1 MTKKNT
7 DAEAKKNGRPRKGD
21 GPKVNYDELDRM
33 LVLGELVPSPDG
45 SEPAVNYPS
54 YRELAKRYGV
64 CHSVVADYAK
74 KHDCLRRRDRA
85 RERLLAKTEEKLL
98 ELRAEAIAF
107 SKEDAVATI
116 DEYLIAFREAVA
128 ERKVRVDSP
137 SDFNIMLRLKEFI
150 LGGADSR
157 QEVHAALS
165 LEELQARHREM
176 LKAVEDAS
184 EDERG
189 STLGAAKSLA
199 AGEQREDD
207 NPPPPSS
214 ATGPGEPPGR
224 PGHDRP
230 DPPPDGDDE
239 AAVAAHVAPSG
250 GEEEP

>member
-1 MTKKNT
+1 VTKKNT

-45 SEPAVNYPS
+45 GEPAVNYAS

-116 DEYLIAFREAVA
+116 DNYLLRFREAISDG
-128 ERKVRVDSP
+128 RVRVDNP
-137 SDFNIMLRLKEFI
+137 TDFNTMLRLKEFI
-150 LGGADSR
+150 MGGADSR
-157 QEVHAALS
+157 HELHAALS
-165 LEELQARHREM
+165 LEDLQVRHREM
-176 LKAVEDAS
+176 LKAIEVSS
-184 EDERG
+184 EAARG
-189 STLGAAKSLA
+189 SVDGDRKALSAYERREKAAPL
-199 AGEQREDD
+199 
-207 NPPPPSS
+207 PPSF
-214 ATGPGEPPGR
+214 AIGPGEPHSGSAL
-224 PGHDRP
+224 DEQE
-230 DPPPDGDDE
+230 PPPDGDEE
-239 AAVAAHVAPSG
+239 AAVAAHVGPSRDE
-250 GEEEP
+250 GEA

>member
-1 MTKKNT
+1 VTEKSTNLP
-7 DAEAKKNGRPRKGD
+7 KKNGRPAKGD

-33 LVLGELVPSPDG
+33 LVLGELVNPPDG
-45 SEPAVNYPS
+45 GEPAVVYPS

-107 SKEDAVATI
+107 SKEDAIATI
-116 DEYLIAFREAVA
+116 DEYLITFREAVSQ
-128 ERKVRVDSP
+128 RRVRVDSP

-150 LGGADSR
+150 MGGADSR
-157 QEVHAALS
+157 QEIHAALS

-176 LKAVEDAS
+176 LKAVEAAS

-189 STLGAAKSLA
+189 SVLGDAKSLSP
-199 AGEQREDD
+199 GEQREDT
-207 NPPPPSS
+207 NPPPPSF
-214 ATGPGEPPGR
+214 AIGPGKVDGR
-224 PGHDRP
+224 PATVERP
-230 DPPPDGDDE
+230 SPPDGDDE
-239 AAVAAHVAPSG
+239 ATVAAHVAPSG
-250 GEEEP
+250 DEEEP